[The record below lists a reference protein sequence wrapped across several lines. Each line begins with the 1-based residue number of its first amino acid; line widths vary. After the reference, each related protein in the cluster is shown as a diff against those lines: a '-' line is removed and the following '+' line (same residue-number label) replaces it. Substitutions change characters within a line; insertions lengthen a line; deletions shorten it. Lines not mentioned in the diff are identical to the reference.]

1 MCILNAL
8 CHIIINKWRCIK
20 SDASVIRGD
29 SLGEYICTGFFLFPF
44 LASSDIKANKQGM
57 NTNRH
62 NWRNEKCQH
71 NHNNKM
77 CTFVHYLLIVGG
89 SGFVSCLSNKESVKQ
104 YTATPT
110 VLKKKKKKKKPLT
123 FQGIQKFYWVIFQKH
138 FWCSINK
145 AQESDSCHVI
155 FFRTFQWRVSWTSH
169 SNTASHDPDT
179 WPRYTRYPVS
189 IIYRFTPEA
198 QETTYF
204 FFKIHTDYLLT

>member
-1 MCILNAL
+1 MPAQPQQQNVHFRTLLA
-8 CHIIINKWRCIK
+8 
-20 SDASVIRGD
+20 D
-29 SLGEYICTGFFLFPF
+29 SRRIWICKLS
-44 LASSDIKANKQGM
+44 LKQGIS
-57 NTNRH
+57 
-62 NWRNEKCQH
+62 EA
-71 NHNNKM
+71 
-77 CTFVHYLLIVGG
+77 VH
-89 SGFVSCLSNKESVKQ
+89 SNSYCSEE
-104 YTATPT
+104 
-110 VLKKKKKKKKPLT
+110 KKKTTTLT

-155 FFRTFQWRVSWTSH
+155 FFRAFQWRVSWTSH

-204 FFKIHTDYLLT
+204 FFKIHTDYLLTLSSKTQDMKEVPKLPSMSILLSQKSLSIALQHVLISSIVSPFSPAGNKSA